1 MLPGSENK
9 IHPDE
14 PDGKVVLTAFEK
26 RCSIKSWIKQNIK
39 KKECIYYVEASSKA
53 ICKCGYQK
61 TSHSGEALKP
71 DEFLGELWDPR
82 KHVREVP
89 TDAFGDITFPG
100 LGQKVGKYVRVSS
113 DSSTETLYQLMTEF
127 WGLSPPNLLI
137 SVTGGAKNF
146 YMKSRLK
153 VMFRRGLIK
162 VAHTTGAWIVTGGT
176 HAGVMK
182 HVGKAVRDYSMSTSS
197 KDGQIVAIGIAT
209 WGTVHNRQNLIDP
222 EGKFSGYYPL
232 DETSQGRLS
241 CLDINHSHFILVDDG
256 THGKYGVEIALRSK
270 LEKLISEQPLGNRD
284 GSVTIPAVCVVLEG
298 GPGTLNTIYN
308 AVINGTPC
316 VILGGSGRIADV
328 IAQLANLPVSQVTVS
343 LIKKQLKRFFS
354 KEYDTFSEL
363 KIIEWTKKIQDI
375 IRMQQL
381 LTVFRIDEEGRS
393 DVDVA
398 ILKALLKASKAS
410 DSLGHGNW
418 ERQLEL
424 AVAWNRV
431 DIAESEIFT
440 EDRQWKSSDLHQAT
454 LSALIGNR
462 TDFVKL
468 LLENGVSLKEFLT
481 EDILLE
487 LYNNLLPGSL
497 ILRKIA
503 KRLKEEKGKKGQ
515 DLKGKQRI
523 TLSHVSEELRLLLGS
538 YTQPLYPL
546 PAPRRRFE
554 IPNHDIRIMFD
565 SKSQIELQDIASTA
579 EGKTLKTLEDPARDL
594 FLWAILQNR
603 KELAEI
609 AWEQCRDNI
618 AAALAAS
625 KILKILAE
633 EEEGDESDEMKKL
646 ADYYEHQAI
655 GVFTECYGR
664 DELRAQKLLT
674 RLSKSW
680 GRTTCLRL
688 ALEADNKSFVA
699 QTGVQA
705 FLTTIWWGELTVDTK
720 LWRVLLCMLFFP
732 FIYTGLVTFRRD
744 EEIQKEIQR
753 NKEIDGLET
762 MAFGHPETK
771 LWTNFRRRQEQ
782 VILVPLSF
790 IRRFK
795 NFFTSPVVTF
805 YWNVMSYFGFLW
817 LFAYVLMM
825 DFQVSPSWTEI
836 LLYVWLA
843 SLLFEEIRQL
853 FHDPDGFGV
862 QKKAQMY
869 FNDTWNKVDMLSIFI
884 FIAGLSCRLTTTA
897 FYDGRIILCFGF
909 IIFCLRL
916 MAIFAVSKTLGPK
929 IIIVKRMMKDIFFF
943 LFLLGVWVVAYGV
956 AMQSILIHN
965 ETQLNWIFRGAVYEP
980 YLTIFGNIPS
990 RIDSVN
996 FDNRTCSLNG
1006 DDPLMPKCPVL
1017 NADGTPAFPD
1027 WLTIILLCVYL
1038 LFANILLLNLLIAM
1052 FNYTFQEV
1060 QDHTDNIWKFQR
1072 YQLIE
1077 EYHSRPSAPPPFIIF
1092 SHIFFFIRRIILRR
1106 PSQRH
1111 KMFHNELSAMGEAEL
1126 LSWETFMKE
1135 NYLASQKQER
1145 NQSTEY
1151 KIHDTAEKV
1160 GVVVDLLEGEHN
1172 RESASL
1178 VKRLAKLEEQVSQST
1193 KALQWI
1199 MNALKSNS
1207 LETKEDATF
1216 LSSLSRSTEAERL
1229 DLDEET
1235 EKEKPQCHV
1244 NATHLP
1250 YPGTSITRFPVPEEY
1265 VPWEVAFPAYNPV
1278 VFTARKHSM
1287 PSENNTGSSQGLITS
1302 SPVNYKNPVGRTGLE
1317 GSGSLYQLGPN
1328 KALDPVIT
1336 RWKVDSEGSILEFI
1350 AVRNKKDE
1358 IWAFPGG
1365 ILQPGETLPE
1375 RLKEVVGKK
1384 LQEKIESMLH
1394 CGIKVYQ
1401 GYVDDCR
1408 NTDNAWVET
1417 TAINIHFNKSDSA
1430 LDDFIGMT
1438 SFRDSSSGLLVE
1450 WEDVSDRI
1458 ALCAYQKDIL
1468 RMVAELHNIQL

>member
-39 KKECIYYVEASSKA
+39 KKECIYYVEASSRYCNISHFYPVSKA

-503 KRLKEEKGKKGQ
+503 KRLK
-515 DLKGKQRI
+515 RI

-546 PAPRRRFE
+546 PAKNGLYSSSKY
-554 IPNHDIRIMFD
+554 ICFD

-655 GVFTECYGR
+655 GSVFTECYGR

-732 FIYTGLVTFRRD
+732 LIYTGLVTFS
-744 EEIQKEIQR
+744 
-753 NKEIDGLET
+753 
-762 MAFGHPETK
+762 
-771 LWTNFRRRQEQ
+771 RRQEQ

-996 FDNRTCSLNG
+996 FDNSTCSLNG

-1265 VPWEVAFPAYNPV
+1265 VPWEVKIDHFFSCQLQVSFKYELVHFFNS
-1278 VFTARKHSM
+1278 FL
-1287 PSENNTGSSQGLITS
+1287 NLIVKYTFIF
-1302 SPVNYKNPVGRTGLE
+1302 VNPVGRTGLE